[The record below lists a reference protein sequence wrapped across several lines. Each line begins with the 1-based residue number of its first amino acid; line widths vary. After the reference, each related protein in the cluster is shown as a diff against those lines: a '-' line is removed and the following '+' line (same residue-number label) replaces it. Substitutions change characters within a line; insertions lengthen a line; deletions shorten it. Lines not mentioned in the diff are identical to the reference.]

1 MTAALPLL
9 DEYAEQLDCIQANLA
24 GLAARYHGPHVALGF
39 GATLGFAPNPGPHG
53 LPGIEPDLA
62 AHLAS
67 ADAQLGLRVSARR
80 TVAPGAHAAALP
92 DGLDAVYVIADAFHL
107 PWVPYCTH
115 QHMAHSF
122 LVERDDDGLR
132 ATDHYWNDTQWG
144 PARPGTWRLSEA
156 ELAAALRDGAEIIAF
171 APHDSAPPLPEP
183 RYVAP
188 ARADVD
194 PHLEAYRSHP
204 DRLAAL
210 AQLTLETW
218 LLARS
223 RRLHVTLRTRR
234 GADPA
239 RWSDTLREWRG
250 VVEQTYLALR
260 RVQRGHPEPG
270 AVLDRLAALLA
281 SEPATFAEPTF
292 RERVAAEV
300 AAVLRIDAAAL
311 LSGQPF
317 TAVPTFSSFRVV
329 EIVERL
335 EERLGVSFDPDDLV
349 PENLHRLDDL
359 CRIARLSVKEPI

>member
-1 MTAALPLL
+1 MTAALPLH
-9 DEYAEQLDCIQANLA
+9 DDYAEHLDCIQANLA
-24 GLAARYHGPHVALGF
+24 ALAARHHGPHAALGF
-39 GATLGFAPNPGPHG
+39 GATLGFAPKPGPHG
-53 LPGIEPDLA
+53 LLGVEPDLD

-67 ADAQLGLRVSARR
+67 ADAHLGLRVDARWR
-80 TVAPGAHAAALP
+80 VAPSAHAAVLP
-92 DGLDAVYVIADAFHL
+92 DDRDAVYVIADAFNL
-107 PWVPYCTH
+107 PWVPYCAH

-122 LVERDDDGLR
+122 IIERDDGGLR

-144 PARPGTWRLSEA
+144 PARPGSWRLSDA
-156 ELAAALRDGAEIIAF
+156 ELAAALRDGAEVIALT
-171 APHDSAPPLPEP
+171 PHTLAPPLPEP
-183 RYVAP
+183 HYVAP
-188 ARADVD
+188 ASADV
-194 PHLEAYRSHP
+194 EAYLAAYRGHP
-204 DRLAAL
+204 DRPAAL

-223 RRLHVTLRTRR
+223 RRLHVALRTRR
-234 GADPA
+234 GEDPA

-270 AVLDRLAALLA
+270 AALDRLAALLA
-281 SEPATFAEPTF
+281 NEPASFAAPTF

-300 AAVLRIDAAAL
+300 AAVLRVDAAAL
-311 LSGQPF
+311 RAGEPF
-317 TAVPTFSSFRVV
+317 TIAPTFGSFRIV

-359 CRIARLSVKEPI
+359 CRIARLSAKEPT